1 MRWIKIDVT
10 TPNKPA
16 IVRAAAECGTTKDAA
31 FAAFFRLF
39 CWLDEQTADG
49 RIETDRD
56 EVDAVA
62 RLPGFA
68 ASLERSGW
76 LVFEGTSMTV
86 VNWGEHNGQSAKRRC
101 MDAVRKAA
109 SRNRPATPP
118 TPPRRGAK

>member
-16 IVRAAAECGTTKDAA
+16 IVRAAAECGATKDAA

-86 VNWGEHNGQSAKRRC
+86 VNWCEHNGQSAKRRC
-101 MDAVRKAA
+101 MQAA
-109 SRNRPATPP
+109 RMAESRTRARAAGQ
-118 TPPRRGAK
+118 PPRRSAR